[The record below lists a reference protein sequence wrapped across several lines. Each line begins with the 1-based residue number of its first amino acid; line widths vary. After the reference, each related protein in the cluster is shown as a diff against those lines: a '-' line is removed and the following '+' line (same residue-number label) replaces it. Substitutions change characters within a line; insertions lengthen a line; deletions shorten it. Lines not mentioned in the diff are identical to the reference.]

1 MKAKN
6 NNFIKILKKNDNLGR
21 KMAVSI
27 PAAVALSFLYATIFS
42 FSAQDG
48 EQSGSLSLLISEK
61 CVEFINSLSGK
72 NWTEEIMNSMVIYF
86 EHPIRKLAHFA
97 EYACMGVLIYTL
109 LRPWKNRD
117 KKLYLIG
124 TIWVFI
130 SAVADEIHQ
139 LYVPGRWGSFA
150 DVCLDTLG
158 GCFGILICVILEK
171 IYEGRR
177 AKRARK

>member
-1 MKAKN
+1 MTVKN
-6 NNFIKILKKNDNLGR
+6 SGMINKHEKTAR

-27 PAAVALSFLYATIFS
+27 PAAIALFFLYTTIFS

-61 CVEFINSLSGK
+61 CVEFVNSISGK
-72 NWTEEIMNSMVIYF
+72 NWTEEIISSMAAYF

-97 EYACMGVLIYTL
+97 EYACMGMLVYTI
-109 LRPWKNRD
+109 LRPWRSRD
-117 KKLYLIG
+117 KKLYFIG
-124 TIWVFI
+124 MVWVFV
-130 SAVADEIHQ
+130 SAVADEMHQ
-139 LYVPGRWGSFA
+139 LYVPGRCGSFS

-158 GCFGILICVILEK
+158 GCFGILICIILEK

-177 AKRARK
+177 ARRVRK